1 MSDSDDDETLQYKII
16 LLGDGT
22 VGKTSIAMRFTNDEF
37 GQQYKQTIGVDFMLR
52 RLELPGNT
60 RVALQIWDIGGQS
73 IGSKMLGSYIFGSQA
88 IIIVYDITNYQSF
101 QNAEDWL
108 ALVKRSFPDEK
119 DLPYMALVGN
129 KIDMSHLRAVKS
141 DKHTKFSDDNGMKSF
156 FVSAKTGDNVSTTFF
171 KIASELSGVNLTK
184 PELEVASKVVK
195 AEIIEYQQGK
205 GREAAVEGEERE
217 VKKNKKCSVQ

>member
-129 KIDMSHLRAVKS
+129 K
-141 DKHTKFSDDNGMKSF
+141 
-156 FVSAKTGDNVSTTFF
+156 
-171 KIASELSGVNLTK
+171 
-184 PELEVASKVVK
+184 LEVASKVVK